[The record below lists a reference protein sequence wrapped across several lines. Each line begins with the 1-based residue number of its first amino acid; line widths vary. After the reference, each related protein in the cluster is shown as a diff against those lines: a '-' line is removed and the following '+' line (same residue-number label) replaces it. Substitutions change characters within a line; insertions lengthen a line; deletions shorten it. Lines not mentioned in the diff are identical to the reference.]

1 MEIIKKIYWQF
12 SDYEIKKDWILFNCI
27 IIGSHFHGTKSTG
40 IEFHYDGGTVGFTSF
55 FKRWEVGYDFSD
67 KIKAK
72 GKLTGICL
80 RFGSPIVNIWFSKR
94 MRSKAI
100 EAITLYKINL

>member
-1 MEIIKKIYWQF
+1 MQTIQKIHWQF
-12 SDYEIKKDWILFNCI
+12 SDYEIKTDYILLGCV
-27 IIGSHFHGTKSTG
+27 IIGSHFKGTKSTG
-40 IEFHYDGGTVGFTSF
+40 IEFHYNGGTVGFTSF
-55 FKRWEVGYDFSD
+55 FKRWEIGDNFSD

-94 MRSKAI
+94 MRLKAI
-100 EAITLYKINL
+100 EALNRYKINS